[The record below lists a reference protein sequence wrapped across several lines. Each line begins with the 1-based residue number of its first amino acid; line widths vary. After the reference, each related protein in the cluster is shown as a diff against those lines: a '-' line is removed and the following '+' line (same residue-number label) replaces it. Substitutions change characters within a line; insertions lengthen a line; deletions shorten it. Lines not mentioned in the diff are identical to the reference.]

1 MSDPELPSCSRQCL
15 KAGQSCQQAECRM
28 WIDFSEDQNCCL
40 ISIYNSKGK
49 MTLDDISKR
58 MKVSLVRVSQIEKQA
73 LKKLRKRIK
82 I

>member
-1 MSDPELPSCSRQCL
+1 MSDNEMPSCSRKCL
-15 KAGQSCQQAECRM
+15 KEGQPCEESGCRM
-28 WIDFSEDQNCCL
+28 WLQYEEDQNCCL

-49 MTLDDISKR
+49 LTLEEISKR
-58 MKVSLVRVSQIEKQA
+58 MDISLVRVSQIEKQA